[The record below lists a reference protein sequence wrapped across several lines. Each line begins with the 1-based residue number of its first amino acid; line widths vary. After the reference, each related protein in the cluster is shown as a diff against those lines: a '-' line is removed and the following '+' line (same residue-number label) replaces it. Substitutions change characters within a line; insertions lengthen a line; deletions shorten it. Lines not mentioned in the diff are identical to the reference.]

1 MTTLFHSVTSGKIST
16 FSALLAPAAALA
28 LAAVPAQAQAPKTQ
42 MYRCGNTFQSTPC
55 GGADGK
61 NQGSESAKKAAE
73 RACAQRGSDA
83 RTVTAAR
90 DAGNTQATLI
100 AAVNRKTVPFDK
112 KLAERQ
118 LIEEVFRF
126 KGTPDEAAAKFEAA
140 CVAEKKP

>member
-1 MTTLFHSVTSGKIST
+1 MTIFFRGAGSGNIGPLI
-16 FSALLAPAAALA
+16 AVLASAAALT
-28 LAAVPAQAQAPKTQ
+28 LAAGPVQAQAPKSQ

-61 NQGSESAKKAAE
+61 SQLSDSAKKAAE

-90 DAGNTQATLI
+90 DAGNTQAALI
-100 AAVNRKTVPFDK
+100 AAVNRKTIAFDK

-118 LIEEVFRF
+118 LIEEVFPF
-126 KGTPDEAAAKFEAA
+126 KGTPDEAAAKFEAD
-140 CVAEKKP
+140 CLGGKKP